1 MKKLGDDLVMVG
13 QYLCKGREDTGG
25 ISKLED
31 KTVTDAS
38 TGE

>member
-1 MKKLGDDLVMVG
+1 MVG
-13 QYLCKGREDTGG
+13 QYLCKDREDTGE

-38 TGE
+38 ARE